1 MPIDKELLKGSTVIL
16 VLALL
21 DKQPMYGYQMIKEI
35 EQRSNGTFLFK
46 EGTLYPI
53 LHALEADGFVESFW
67 SEQTGSRKRKYYR
80 ITEQGRSRLKQKQRE
95 WAIFRSAVDQVIGE
109 EYV

>member
-1 MPIDKELLKGSTVIL
+1 MGIDKELLKGSTVIL
-16 VLALL
+16 VLTLL
-21 DKQPMYGYQMIKEI
+21 EREAMYGYQMIKEI
-35 EQRSNGTFLFK
+35 EKRSNGIFSFK

-67 SEQTGSRKRKYYR
+67 SEQAGARKRKYYR
-80 ITEQGRSRLKQKQRE
+80 ITDRGRSHLQQKQRE
-95 WAIFRSAVDQVIGE
+95 WAIFRSAVDKVIGE